1 MARGGDCGVAVA
13 EFVDE
18 PLGVFAGGGVDFDV
32 DVGHGSVVFVG
43 EFDVGVGDH
52 GEVGDAA
59 VEHGGLAVVLGEAFL
74 VVLVRPPDEGCDLSD
89 DFFFGDFG
97 DSADAVRGGG
107 LHGDGV
113 DEVLVAGDDAGALGS
128 LDALAAAVADDVG
141 ADVDE
146 AVEVFA
152 RREAVRGVDDDA
164 CAVCVCDVDDVFECD
179 VFRRCVSDPV
189 DHLGVGVVDE
199 CLVVLL
205 GGDDFCGTAIWVR
218 FADFD
223 ELDAGGFDGHGVA
236 VIDVFVAFVVL
247 GSCEAF
253 GDAWDLAALDVW
265 QLLNQGL
272 VGAGDDCGGGDHE
285 AGGATGDDVAV
296 IGVGDFRDDFAGG
309 FLELFEVDEVV
320 GGGAHRLEGRIGDE
334 GAAHDGVM
342 AGCVD
347 EFPDA

>member
-1 MARGGDCGVAVA
+1 MARSVTPVWSMAVLRWCS
-13 EFVDE
+13 VRRSSSSW
-18 PLGVFAGGGVDFDV
+18 FA
-32 DVGHGSVVFVG
+32 HQMK
-43 EFDVGVGDH
+43 
-52 GEVGDAA
+52 DAT
-59 VEHGGLAVVLGEAFL
+59 
-74 VVLVRPPDEGCDLSD
+74 LSD

-152 RREAVRGVDDDA
+152 WREAVRGVDDDA
-164 CAVCVCDVDDVFECD
+164 CAVGVCDVDDVFECD
-179 VFRRCVSDPV
+179 VFGGSVADPV

-223 ELDAGGFDGHGVA
+223 EFDAGGFDGHGVA
-236 VIDVFVAFVVL
+236 VVDVFVALVVL

-265 QLLNQGL
+265 QLLDQGL

-296 IGVGDFRDDFAGG
+296 ISVGDF
-309 FLELFEVDEVV
+309 
-320 GGGAHRLEGRIGDE
+320 
-334 GAAHDGVM
+334 
-342 AGCVD
+342 
-347 EFPDA
+347 

>member
-1 MARGGDCGVAVA
+1 MLRPLPQYLAQPPRDLRDLLFLADADVDPHDLGIGCVARGGDCRVAVA
-13 EFVDE
+13 EFFDE

-52 GEVGDAA
+52 GEVGDAG
-59 VEHGGLAVVLGEAFL
+59 VEHGGLAVVLGEALL
-74 VVLVRPPDEGCDLSD
+74 VVLVCPPDEGCDLSD

-128 LDALAAAVADDVG
+128 LDALAAAEADDVG

-164 CAVCVCDVDDVFECD
+164 GAVGVCDVDDVFECD
-179 VFRRCVSDPV
+179 VFRRCVADPV
-189 DHLGVGVVDE
+189 DHLGVGVVDK

-205 GGDDFCGTAIWVR
+205 GGDDFCGTAIRVR
-218 FADFD
+218 FTDFD
-223 ELDAGGFDGHGVA
+223 EFDAGGFDGHGVA
-236 VIDVFVAFVVL
+236 VIDVFVALVVL

-253 GDAWDLAALDVW
+253 GDAWNLAALDVW
-265 QLLNQGL
+265 KLLDQGF
-272 VGAGDDCGGGDHE
+272 VGAGDDGGGRDHE

-296 IGVGDFRDDFAGG
+296 ISVGDF
-309 FLELFEVDEVV
+309 
-320 GGGAHRLEGRIGDE
+320 
-334 GAAHDGVM
+334 
-342 AGCVD
+342 
-347 EFPDA
+347 